1 MTKESETKNLVDVKR
16 ALAEKYAR
24 LAQKTKSRPKRKTL
38 ANRAERYRRQ
48 ADEVARR

>member
-1 MTKESETKNLVDVKR
+1 MTRESEKKNLVEVKQ

-24 LAQKTKSRPKRKTL
+24 LAQQTKSTPLRRTL

-48 ADEVARR
+48 AEEVARR